1 MMYRSRRAVK
11 KARTTELRRKDTHN
25 GCDSTNG
32 HDFELSCTEMLA
44 LDAQKRPAKFSH
56 VIGTKHKADPSRI
69 EGPLFDVGP

>member
-1 MMYRSRRAVK
+1 MK

-44 LDAQKRPAKFSH
+44 LNAQKKPAKFSI
-56 VIGTKHKADPSRI
+56 IGRSTKHKAD
-69 EGPLFDVGP
+69 GPHVE